1 MLTRQQVVIEKSLEG
16 MEWRGRGEREGAVP
30 RGEINRRFS
39 PLPHRYR
46 GSWTVFHRHRFFCR
60 NKGFVQA
67 PFPSAICDPCCSSF
81 GRVDRDGREV
91 ME

>member
-46 GSWTVFHRHRFFCR
+46 GRFFIGI
-60 NKGFVQA
+60 GFSVGIKDSFRLRFLPRYA
-67 PFPSAICDPCCSSF
+67 TRAAAVSA
-81 GRVDRDGREV
+81 V
-91 ME
+91 